1 MIIWDL
7 DGVLKLLLI
16 ILAFIFVPLLWVL
29 FRKEKATDREGREP
43 PVPDKRLSGETQP
56 RSNLPLYG
64 GRDGLYR
71 PGDWE
76 GVGAPRCDAIQREA
90 KERLGREERGKV
102 DRWVC
107 SGCVRAC
114 RNTRKAPKC

>member
-1 MIIWDL
+1 MVIWDL

-64 GRDGLYR
+64 GGMDYASQAIGKEWEHPDVTQYR
-71 PGDWE
+71 EKLKKDSE
-76 GVGAPRCDAIQREA
+76 KK
-90 KERLGREERGKV
+90 KEEE
-102 DRWVC
+102 
-107 SGCVRAC
+107 
-114 RNTRKAPKC
+114 